1 MSHTFRHG
9 TELNTS
15 QPHLEQPQRNDL
27 LGLLHEAHSG
37 VVYRLLE
44 SLDSDEARRSI
55 AEHSQPS
62 GSFSLSPPFCVGR
75 IKDSTGRDCDLFLAP
90 GVATTVWP
98 VHTGRGRSRDV
109 MMPVRLFARRGINA
123 NQDDEHRWERF
134 NVHWKAWQVAQPRV
148 LTARTHAHVARVR
161 TDPQPY
167 QFKLSTDQWAT
178 WRQIVWDQESES
190 FRSDANFKDRI
201 ERGDPDSPTISY
213 CELTIEDAGYT
224 DIVCSA
230 IVKERLGKFRPWTTQ
245 DPLVRSELRS

>member
-1 MSHTFRHG
+1 
-9 TELNTS
+9 
-15 QPHLEQPQRNDL
+15 
-27 LGLLHEAHSG
+27 
-37 VVYRLLE
+37 
-44 SLDSDEARRSI
+44 
-55 AEHSQPS
+55 
-62 GSFSLSPPFCVGR
+62 
-75 IKDSTGRDCDLFLAP
+75 
-90 GVATTVWP
+90 
-98 VHTGRGRSRDV
+98 
-109 MMPVRLFARRGINA
+109 MPVRLFARRGINA

-167 QFKLSTDQWAT
+167 QFKLSEVSSRSTPVLILLLTLIVCPNVGTDQWAT